1 MTNSPTTAA
10 AIAAASFTIIRTEL
24 AERGLQLAPPLAA
37 VVERVIHST
46 ADFEFAT
53 LLQASPGALEAGV
66 AALRRGCPVLTD
78 VQMVRAGIS
87 ERRVQALGGALHCL
101 IDEASAPGAANPAG
115 ITRSAAGIR
124 AAHARGLLDGAVV
137 AVGNAPTALYEL
149 LRCADAGARPALTI
163 GVPVG
168 FVNTVESKAALVAR
182 DDLSWIVATGRKG
195 GSTVAVA
202 IVNAL
207 LRLAAGADN
216 AEVDP

>member
-1 MTNSPTTAA
+1 MTNSPSTAA
-10 AIAAASFTIIRTEL
+10 AIAAASFTIIRAEL
-24 AERGLQLAPPLAA
+24 AERGLLMASPLAA
-37 VVERVIHST
+37 VAERVIHST

-53 LLQASPGALEAGV
+53 LLQASPGAVEVGI

-78 VQMVRAGIS
+78 VQMVRSGIS
-87 ERRVQALGGALHCL
+87 TRRVQALGGALHCL
-101 IDEASAPGAANPAG
+101 IEESGAPNPHG
-115 ITRSAAGIR
+115 LTRSAAGIR
-124 AAHARGLLDGAVV
+124 AAHACGLLDGALVV
-137 AVGNAPTALYEL
+137 VGNAPTALYEV

-168 FVNTVESKAALVAR
+168 FVNTVESKESLMAR
-182 DDLSWIVATGRKG
+182 DDLSWIVTTGRKG

-216 AEVDP
+216 AEVDQ